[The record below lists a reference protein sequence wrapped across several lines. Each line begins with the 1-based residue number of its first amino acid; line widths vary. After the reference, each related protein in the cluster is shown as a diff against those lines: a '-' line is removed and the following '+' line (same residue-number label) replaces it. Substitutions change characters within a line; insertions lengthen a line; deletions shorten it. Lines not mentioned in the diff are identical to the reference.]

1 MNPKLLSIIPKLVK
15 LSLSQWQ
22 VRRLLE
28 QYKGVSRSCQ
38 LILRDDGDETAIWIG
53 IEDGEIKVK
62 IGRYPATNTVT
73 MDVDVFIDIVKGRV
87 DFRTALWHGAIQVE
101 SHDGRP
107 WAYHGFLWAGFW
119 DMVAQILR

>member
-15 LSLSQWQ
+15 LSLNQWQ

-28 QYKGVSRSCQ
+28 QYKGDNRSCQ
-38 LILRDDGDETAIWIG
+38 LILRDDGDETAIWVG
-53 IEDGEIKVK
+53 IQEGEVKVK
-62 IGRYPATNTVT
+62 IGKYPATTTVT
-73 MDVDVFIDIVKGRV
+73 MDVDLFIDIVKGRV
-87 DFRTALWHGAIQVE
+87 DFREALFHGAIEVE

-119 DMVAQILR
+119 DLVAQILR

>member
-1 MNPKLLSIIPKLVK
+1 MNPKLLSIIPRLVK
-15 LSLSQWQ
+15 LSLNQWQ

-28 QYKGVSRSCQ
+28 QYKGVNRSCQ

-62 IGRYPATNTVT
+62 IGRYPATTTVT
-73 MDVDVFIDIVKGRV
+73 MDVDIFIDIVKGRV
-87 DFRTALWHGAIQVE
+87 DFREALFHGAIEVE